1 MCLVVVMAAAVIPLF
16 QSHGL
21 ERDGLAPREL
31 PSWRVEDLYGRLVEI
46 SGVQGGAQL
55 TVAFGLVK
63 LAQAREEPVAIVQPK
78 ERTFYPP
85 DAEDS
90 GIDLEALVV
99 TRVPAASD
107 VPRAAEHFVRSG
119 AFGLVVLELG
129 ANPSVPMPLLT
140 RLSGLAKKHE
150 CAVVFLTEK
159 KPEHPSLGSLIS
171 LRGEAVRRRRGAL
184 GTEPGF
190 DVVVRVTKDKR
201 RAPGWLYE
209 ETCRGPAGLR

>member
-1 MCLVVVMAAAVIPLF
+1 MAAAVIPLF
-16 QSHGL
+16 QREGL
-21 ERDGLAPREL
+21 VEREL
-31 PSWRVEDLYGRLVEI
+31 PSWRIEDLYGRLVEI
-46 SGVQGGAQL
+46 SGGRDGAQL

-85 DAEDS
+85 DVADS
-90 GIDLEALVV
+90 GIDLEALVIS
-99 TRVPAASD
+99 RVPATGD

-129 ANPSVPMPLLT
+129 ADPRVPMPLLT

-159 KPEHPSLGSLIS
+159 RPEHPSLGSLVS

-201 RAPGWLYE
+201 RAPGWAFE

>member
-1 MCLVVVMAAAVIPLF
+1 MAAAVIPLF
-16 QSHGL
+16 QELPQDLRGF
-21 ERDGLAPREL
+21 EQPREREL

-46 SGVQGGAQL
+46 SGGRDGAQL
-55 TVAFGLVK
+55 TVAFGLVR
-63 LAQAREEPVAIVQPK
+63 LAQAREEPVAIVQTRG
-78 ERTFYPP
+78 RTFYPP
-85 DAEDS
+85 DVADS

-99 TRVPAASD
+99 TRVPTVGD

-129 ANPSVPMPLLT
+129 ANPNVPMPLLT

-159 KPEHPSLGSLIS
+159 RPEHPSLGSLIS
-171 LRGEAVRRRRGAL
+171 LRGEAVRRRIGAS

-190 DVVVRVTKDKR
+190 DVIVRVSKDKR
-201 RAPGWLYE
+201 RAPGWSYE
-209 ETCRGPAGLR
+209 ETCRGPLGLR